1 MADSDQVESTG
12 DQTIDLGIDS
22 SQEITSEAGYWN
34 LKELMKRYG
43 IKKSVLNK
51 RIEYLE
57 LEPNKTDKKRCFLY
71 SQEQVKYMDD
81 LHFYIKKNRKM
92 AGFPVSKLNEPKEH
106 VEETAIVPLT
116 EESQPKTSFIANYQ
130 HVTRN
135 WVDFSIIFLMS
146 AIVAVNG
153 VSIVSAIATVAGAI
167 KLFLIPPKKSNSQR
181 YTPKP
186 EAELPVVSKMNT
198 EPTKMCRLYRQGE
211 FNRIVASLL
220 ANSSILVVGK
230 EGSGKSFLAS
240 AVIEKLRD
248 DGFNVASI
256 EPATSK
262 QMLLNISEQIGIETQ
277 TLEGKSLTANDLK
290 LRITT
295 FLQDNV
301 TFLIVDDC
309 QSCESRFRCWLKELK
324 KQKVPILLFATNPP
338 RTDVFFSMPPLILGG
353 LPDYAIREIME
364 QAALERGLNLKNSD
378 LARLQER
385 AGGNPMLAQRVIDEE
400 YLGLEFEGADHNQY
414 IDITPLILIAGVG
427 FIVLRF
433 IGLGTNNHNL
443 YIASGIGAAVFLGV
457 SRLLYN
463 LPKESKRIN

>member
-1 MADSDQVESTG
+1 MADSDQIESTG
-12 DQTIDLGIDS
+12 DQTIDPGIDS
-22 SQEITSEAGYWN
+22 PQEITSEAGYWN

-43 IKKSVLNK
+43 IKKSALNK
-51 RIEYLE
+51 RIEHLE
-57 LEPNKTDKKRCFLY
+57 FKPNKTDNKGRFLY

-81 LHFYIKKNRKM
+81 LHFYIKTNRKM
-92 AGFPVSKLNEPKEH
+92 AGFPVSKLNEPKER

-116 EESQPKTSFIANYQ
+116 EESQTKSSFIANYQ
-130 HVTRN
+130 RVTRS
-135 WVDFSIIFLMS
+135 WVDILIIFLMS

-153 VSIVSAIATVAGAI
+153 VSIVSAIATVVGAI
-167 KLFLIPPKKSNSQR
+167 RLFLKPSKNSNSQR
-181 YTPKP
+181 YTPNP
-186 EAELPVVSKMNT
+186 EAELPVLSKMNT
-198 EPTKMCRLYRQGE
+198 EPKMFRLYRQGD

-220 ANSSILVVGK
+220 ANSSILVVGAQ
-230 EGSGKSFLAS
+230 GSGKSLLAS
-240 AVIEKLRD
+240 AVVEKLRG
-248 DGFNVASI
+248 DGFNVAFI

-262 QMLLNISEQIGIETQ
+262 QMLLNIAEQLGIETQ
-277 TLEGKSLTANDLK
+277 TLEGKSLTANHLK
-290 LRITT
+290 LRITN

-324 KQKVPILLFATNPP
+324 KQRVPILLFATNPP
-338 RTDVFFSMPPLILGG
+338 RTDVFLSIPPLILGQ
-353 LPDYAIREIME
+353 LPDYAIREIMQ

-414 IDITPLILIAGVG
+414 MDITPLILIAGVG

-463 LPKESKRIN
+463 LPKESKRIH